1 MNSIKQHFFLI
12 LPLLALLFSLESF
25 LLINRAIISKEDK
38 LLQNYSIVIA
48 SKKKLSLEI
57 IQQNIPEALSLEP
70 IDPSFILDKIR
81 SNMNNEDFENIK
93 KELSL
98 YYTLKLDSFPNQRRL
113 NAIESTL
120 NKIPNIIKTESFAKT
135 HNQAYRLLFLVKFSI
150 QTFALILAVLS
161 VLLMIDQIRIW
172 HFEHSKRMQIMNYL
186 GASLWMRNSFLLK
199 GAINDAIIAAIVVSV
214 GFLYFSTT
222 AAARE
227 MMEALEVS
235 GEVFSFV
242 YDFGILLAASIGT
255 CLFCVFAA
263 ISLQRKV

>member
-25 LLINRAIISKEDK
+25 LLISRAIISKEDK

-57 IQQNIPEALSLEP
+57 IQQNIPEASSLEL

-113 NAIESTL
+113 NIIESTL

-135 HNQAYRLLFLVKFSI
+135 HNQAYRLLFLVKLSI
-150 QTFALILAVLS
+150 QTFAIILAALS

-199 GAINDAIIAAIVVSV
+199 SAINDAVIATIVVSV

-235 GEVFSFV
+235 GEVFSFLR
-242 YDFGILLAASIGT
+242 DFGILLVASIGT

-263 ISLQRKV
+263 ISLQRTV

>member
-1 MNSIKQHFFLI
+1 MSNIKQHFFLL

-25 LLINRAIISKEDK
+25 LLINRAIVSKEDK

-70 IDPSFILDKIR
+70 LDPSFILEKIR
-81 SNMNNEDFENIK
+81 ANMNNEDFENIK

-98 YYTLKLDSFPNQRRL
+98 YYTLKLDSFPSQRRL
-113 NAIESTL
+113 HDIESTL

-135 HNQAYRLLFLVKFSI
+135 HNQAYRLLFLIKFSI

-172 HFEHSKRMQIMNYL
+172 HFEHSKRMQIMHYL
-186 GASLWMRNSFLLK
+186 GASVWMRNSFLLK
-199 GAINDAIIAAIVVSV
+199 GAINDAVIATILVSV

-222 AAARE
+222 E
-227 MMEALEVS
+227 MAKDMLNALEV
-235 GEVFSFV
+235 GAEVFRFV
-242 YDFGILLAASIGT
+242 YDLGILLGASIGA
-255 CLFCVFAA
+255 CLFCVFVA